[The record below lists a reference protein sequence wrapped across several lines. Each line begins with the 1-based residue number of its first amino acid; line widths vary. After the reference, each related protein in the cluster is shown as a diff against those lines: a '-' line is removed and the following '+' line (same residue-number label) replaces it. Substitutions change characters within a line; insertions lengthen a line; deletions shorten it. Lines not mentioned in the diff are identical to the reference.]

1 MSSGCHCFSNKCALC
16 HEIHVYNVLFF
27 LLQLS
32 RFSLHLWLYQVD
44 HTVPEWNIVF
54 RLLEIHCNSWIWKF
68 TFSSDLPR
76 FQPFFSTF
84 IFPDPFFFSSP
95 SETTLT
101 HIPEHLML
109 FQKSL
114 RFFSFCFRL
123 FSLCSL
129 GWLVS
134 INVFPSL
141 MIFFPSVLSN
151 MWLSEQSKFFF
162 SYYTFQLCKYEQ
174 FFFDISNLWFAVFT
188 QKVFLFSFFAIFITA
203 TTFLSAKSN
212 ICAYSASVYWVLFLP
227 WAWITLFFFVAY
239 LASFGGKENTVCS
252 TL

>member
-1 MSSGCHCFSNKCALC
+1 MKISLFLPSFLKGSFAGHRAASWQVFLVPATDSYPHHFNHLILVSSGCHCFSNKCALC

-32 RFSLHLWLYQVD
+32 RFFLHLWLYQVD
-44 HTVPEWNIVF
+44 HTVPEWNVVF

-68 TFSSDLPR
+68 IFSSDLPR

-129 GWLVS
+129 RWLVY

-141 MIFFPSVLSN
+141 IIIFPLLFSQICGLANEVNFSLITIPFSSVN
-151 MWLSEQSKFFF
+151 MK
-162 SYYTFQLCKYEQ
+162 
-174 FFFDISNLWFAVFT
+174 FFFDISNLWFAMCSLKRF
-188 QKVFLFSFFAIFITA
+188 FSFH
-203 TTFLSAKSN
+203 S
-212 ICAYSASVYWVLFLP
+212 LP
-227 WAWITLFFFVAY
+227 Y
-239 LASFGGKENTVCS
+239 L
-252 TL
+252 